1 MFQTEFVCEYK
12 KDKSYFTT
20 KINEDCNYIIVKKCE
35 DESIGV
41 LYLVKKDNYFVP
53 MSNRTYP
60 NQESAI
66 ESLKEILIGQEI
78 TLLTGINTYNVEN
91 DYKQSYTL
99 SINSK
104 TDKINNIYNYK
115 NKLNCFV
122 DITNDYQYTLDK
134 LSNNRQERY
143 VNNNIINSIVESI
156 ASNQMI
162 DRNIYEDSV
171 LLTIIDA
178 WNDNICKN
186 PNINNGAN
194 ERKYTDVLKDLI
206 AVKTLAESLTKEN
219 NELQTKVTSLE
230 EENELLKK
238 DAEEKDEK
246 IQKVF
251 ELVKPRN

>member
-1 MFQTEFVCEYK
+1 
-12 KDKSYFTT
+12 
-20 KINEDCNYIIVKKCE
+20 
-35 DESIGV
+35 
-41 LYLVKKDNYFVP
+41 
-53 MSNRTYP
+53 
-60 NQESAI
+60 
-66 ESLKEILIGQEI
+66 
-78 TLLTGINTYNVEN
+78 
-91 DYKQSYTL
+91 
-99 SINSK
+99 
-104 TDKINNIYNYK
+104 
-115 NKLNCFV
+115 
-122 DITNDYQYTLDK
+122 
-134 LSNNRQERY
+134 
-143 VNNNIINSIVESI
+143 
-156 ASNQMI
+156 MI